1 LIIQYKKK
9 YNISGTYKTMG
20 YCKEE
25 KGGMVKKRF
34 EIICAEPAEVNARFV
49 DI

>member
-1 LIIQYKKK
+1 MDKKK

-25 KGGMVKKRF
+25 KGGMVKKSH
-34 EIICAEPAEVNARFV
+34 I
-49 DI
+49 

>member
-1 LIIQYKKK
+1 
-9 YNISGTYKTMG
+9 MG

-25 KGGMVKKRF
+25 KGGMVKKTSHIVILLFCFVKWF
-34 EIICAEPAEVNARFV
+34 EIICAEPAEVSARFV

>member
-1 LIIQYKKK
+1 VIVEKDRNVIVEKNRNVIVENKKK

-25 KGGMVKKRF
+25 KGGMVKKRH
-34 EIICAEPAEVNARFV
+34 I
-49 DI
+49 